1 MALVSKKIAF
11 LKNEKVK
18 ILSAVTVVTSVISA
32 PYIINFW
39 GYNISDNT
47 QDWGGFG
54 SYIGGLLS
62 PILAIGSL
70 YYVVKTFRQQ
80 SFENT
85 FNLLLEQHNTL
96 AEKISS
102 ETVGKESIIQEKLG
116 ALGISWLIDQASS
129 RKTINESYEI
139 HQYLRVVYQV
149 LMFIDESCP
158 SDQRKYSRIF
168 RSFLSNDLIYMV
180 ALNGAQ
186 RNNNE
191 EKSFTFP
198 KYKLFI
204 EKYGFLEH
212 LIFKT
217 NAISKAVQESH
228 KLTDMFSLVKCYEL
242 SAFGDGSNITT
253 SINSVGEDYLKR
265 LNYKIDKINKNMKSH
280 TQKTDF
286 ILNDYPKLLDD
297 LKRYLET
304 NSHPSKEALD
314 INQKAHGLF
323 TTSISLLP
331 TKKVTQENIET
342 GKGLESTYNNS
353 INVNLKHLKD
363 DLHLLNLYSSLL
375 NDLKTVPTLSR
386 NNVSTIENL
395 QRRIQLLEKQ
405 CLKDKVD

>member
-1 MALVSKKIAF
+1 MNKSMALVRKKIAF
-11 LKNEKVK
+11 FNNEKVK

-102 ETVGKESIIQEKLG
+102 ETVGKESIIKEKLG

-129 RKTINESYEI
+129 RTTINESYEI

-168 RSFLSNDLIYMV
+168 RSFLSNDLIYIV
-180 ALNGAQ
+180 ALN
-186 RNNNE
+186 
-191 EKSFTFP
+191 
-198 KYKLFI
+198 
-204 EKYGFLEH
+204 
-212 LIFKT
+212 
-217 NAISKAVQESH
+217 
-228 KLTDMFSLVKCYEL
+228 
-242 SAFGDGSNITT
+242 SA
-253 SINSVGEDYLKR
+253 
-265 LNYKIDKINKNMKSH
+265 
-280 TQKTDF
+280 
-286 ILNDYPKLLDD
+286 
-297 LKRYLET
+297 
-304 NSHPSKEALD
+304 
-314 INQKAHGLF
+314 
-323 TTSISLLP
+323 
-331 TKKVTQENIET
+331 
-342 GKGLESTYNNS
+342 
-353 INVNLKHLKD
+353 
-363 DLHLLNLYSSLL
+363 
-375 NDLKTVPTLSR
+375 
-386 NNVSTIENL
+386 
-395 QRRIQLLEKQ
+395 
-405 CLKDKVD
+405 

>member
-1 MALVSKKIAF
+1 MALVRKKIAF
-11 LKNEKVK
+11 FNNEKVK

-102 ETVGKESIIQEKLG
+102 ETVGKESIIKEKLG

-129 RKTINESYEI
+129 RTTINESYEI

-168 RSFLSNDLIYMV
+168 RSFLSNDLIYIV
-180 ALNGAQ
+180 ALNSAQ
-186 RNNNE
+186 RDNKKN
-191 EKSFTFP
+191 FTFP
-198 KYKLFI
+198 KYKFFI
-204 EKYGFLEH
+204 EKYRFLEH
-212 LIFKT
+212 LFFETATIK
-217 NAISKAVQESH
+217 NAVTEKH
-228 KLTDMFSLVKCYEL
+228 KLTDMFSLAKSYEL
-242 SAFGDGSNITT
+242 SAFGDGSNITA
-253 SINSVGEDYLKR
+253 SINSVGEDYLKL
-265 LNYKIDKINKNMKSH
+265 LNYKIDEIDKNVKSH

-286 ILNDYPKLLDD
+286 ILNDYPILLDG
-297 LKRYLET
+297 LKRYLEK
-304 NSHPSKEALD
+304 NGIPSQEMLD
-314 INQKAHGLF
+314 INKKALNLF
-323 TTSISLLP
+323 DRSITLYP
-331 TKKVTQENIET
+331 TEKVTQKDIEF
-342 GKGLESTYNNS
+342 GEFHKSMYNTSVSN
-353 INVNLKHLKD
+353 NLKQLKD
-363 DLHLLNLYSSLL
+363 DLAQLALYNLLL
-375 NDLKTVPTLSR
+375 NDLKTVPTLDS

-395 QRRIQLLEKQ
+395 QRRIQLLKKQ
-405 CLKDKVD
+405 YPKDKVD